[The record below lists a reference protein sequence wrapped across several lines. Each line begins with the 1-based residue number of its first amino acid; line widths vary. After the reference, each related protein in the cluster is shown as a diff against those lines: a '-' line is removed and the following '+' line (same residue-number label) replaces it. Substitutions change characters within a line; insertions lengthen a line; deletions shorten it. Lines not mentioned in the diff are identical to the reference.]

1 MWENW
6 VKERERESETEMY
19 RSRTCG
25 YWPLQEVRAA
35 SVQGPETGHN
45 EHRN

>member
-6 VKERERESETEMY
+6 VKERERKTEMY

-25 YWPLQEVRAA
+25 YWPLQEVQE
-35 SVQGPETGHN
+35 SVQGPEKGDS